1 MFAICSITFVS
12 LIYNVKVC
20 DCDCIIQRIFVG
32 FGRISIFALRVII
45 ESPVNPKSVS
55 DKFLC
60 IFCLKWIWA
69 VSVFSELINFPW
81 RAQSIQL
88 SNHKQ
93 KRIPAQSSYKFKYI
107 KQIKIANTISWNVP
121 LLNNMQPHLSKYEVN
136 NIKQN
141 FHLSFANG

>member
-12 LIYNVKVC
+12 LIYNIEVC

-32 FGRISIFALRVII
+32 FGRISICFTSDNRITS
-45 ESPVNPKSVS
+45 ESKIGIWQIPLY
-55 DKFLC
+55 FLFKMNLSSLC
-60 IFCLKWIWA
+60 
-69 VSVFSELINFPW
+69 FSELISFPW

-93 KRIPAQSSYKFKYI
+93 KRIPAQSSSKFKYI

-121 LLNNMQPHLSKYEVN
+121 LLNNMKPHLSKYEVN
-136 NIKQN
+136 NIKHN
-141 FHLSFANG
+141 FHLSFADG